1 MLEKIKKIFKRKPKV
16 KAKPKKVEEVLVLAK
31 ENFLLREKSAE
42 DKTFENEIAKPQ
54 VNETVAET
62 KSETKSSLTFGE

>member
-1 MLEKIKKIFKRKPKV
+1 MLEKIKKIFKRKPKA
-16 KAKPKKVEEVLVLAK
+16 KTKPKKVEEVLVL
-31 ENFLLREKSAE
+31 AE

-54 VNETVAET
+54 VNETVTET

>member
-16 KAKPKKVEEVLVLAK
+16 KAKPKKVEEVLVLA
-31 ENFLLREKSAE
+31 E

-54 VNETVAET
+54 VNETAAET

>member
-1 MLEKIKKIFKRKPKV
+1 MLEKIKKIFKKKPKAKA
-16 KAKPKKVEEVLVLAK
+16 KAKPKKVEEVLVL
-31 ENFLLREKSAE
+31 AE

-62 KSETKSSLTFGE
+62 KAETKSSLTFGE

>member
-1 MLEKIKKIFKRKPKV
+1 MLEKIKNIFKRKPKV
-16 KAKPKKVEEVLVLAK
+16 KAKPKKVEEVLVL
-31 ENFLLREKSAE
+31 AE

>member
-1 MLEKIKKIFKRKPKV
+1 MLEKIKKIFKRKPKA
-16 KAKPKKVEEVLVLAK
+16 KTKPKKVEQKAEPIIL
-31 ENFLLREKSAE
+31 AE